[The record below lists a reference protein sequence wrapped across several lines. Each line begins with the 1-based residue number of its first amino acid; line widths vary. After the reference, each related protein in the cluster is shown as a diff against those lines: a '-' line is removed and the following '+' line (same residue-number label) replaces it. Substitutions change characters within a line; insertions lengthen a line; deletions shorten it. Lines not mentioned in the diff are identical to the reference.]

1 MLEKPKK
8 LTLVEQVADQ
18 LQTLIESGQWPV
30 GTRIPPE
37 PELSETLGVS
47 RNTIREA
54 VRAMVHAGLLQ
65 TKQGDGT
72 YVCSSSVLGVVLQK
86 RVRQSTLAETL
97 EVRQALEREAA
108 RLAAKRRTDE
118 DIDSLKLHL
127 DACVAAE
134 ESGDMEAYS
143 GADIRLHQAVV
154 TAAHNELFSELY
166 AHMTEALDHSVRSLS
181 GLIPEIEL
189 YRRSHAKMID
199 AIIRQDVE
207 EAAEAVHEYIS
218 HSRNDLKRLEE
229 QS

>member
-118 DIDSLKLHL
+118 DIDSLRLHL
-127 DACVAAE
+127 DACAAAE

-143 GADIRLHQAVV
+143 GADILLHQAVV

-181 GLIPEIEL
+181 GLIPEIGL

-218 HSRNDLKRLEE
+218 YSRNDLKRLEE

>member
-8 LTLVEQVADQ
+8 STLVEQVADQ

-37 PELSETLGVS
+37 PELSEALGVS

-108 RLAAKRRTDE
+108 RLAAERRTDE
-118 DIDSLKLHL
+118 DVASLELHL
-127 DACVAAE
+127 KACAAAAE
-134 ESGDMEAYS
+134 AGDMAAYS

-166 AHMTEALDHSVRSLS
+166 EHMTDALDHSVRSLT
-181 GLIPEIEL
+181 GLLPEVGL
-189 YRRSHAKMID
+189 YYRSHAKMID
-199 AIIRQDVE
+199 AIVRQDVE
-207 EAAEAVHEYIS
+207 RAAEAVHEYIS
-218 HSRNDLKRLEE
+218 QSRNDLKRLEE